1 MSQKTKQS
9 KPDSAAVTA
18 EAARFMDAKTIVLA
32 HHAAISAAARSGDM
46 RGALALHMDPDVH
59 WRGMHPWHEQRG
71 IAAVADRFW
80 TPLTSAL
87 AAPQRRVDVLFAGDN
102 SLEGA
107 AGTWVCAMG
116 HVLGLFDA
124 PLLGIQPTRKI
135 VMLRF
140 AEFSRVVEG
149 RIVEQAFF
157 CDLLHLMAQA
167 GQYPL
172 PGMTAAQLVQ
182 PGPMTQDGVL
192 RTAQDPKEGAD
203 TLALI
208 NAMISMISTVN
219 AADNPPHPRDE
230 LRRHWHD
237 DMLWWGPT
245 GIGATYTI
253 DRYIEQHQQ
262 PFRTQLGAR
271 TFNGH
276 ICRMAEGQYGGFFG
290 WPNLT
295 MECTGPYLGLP
306 PSGKKAD
313 LRVVDIYRRD
323 GDKLAENWVFID
335 MLHFLNMQGLDVLA
349 QLDVRK
355 G

>member
-1 MSQKTKQS
+1 MPHTTK
-9 KPDSAAVTA
+9 PHTA
-18 EAARFMDAKTIVLA
+18 DAGPLSENATRLQDAKSIVLA
-32 HHAAISAAARSGDM
+32 HHAAISDAARGGDM
-46 RGALALHMDPDVH
+46 RKALALHMEPDVH
-59 WRGMHPWHEQRG
+59 WRGMHPWHDQRG

-80 TPLTSAL
+80 TPLTAAL
-87 AAPQRRVDVLFAGDN
+87 RSPQRRVDVLFAGDN
-102 SLEGA
+102 SLDGA
-107 AGTWVCAMG
+107 PGTWVCAMG
-116 HVLGLFDA
+116 HILALFDA
-124 PLLGIQPTRKI
+124 PFLGIQPTGKI

-140 AEFSRVVEG
+140 AEFSRVSEG
-149 RIVEQAFF
+149 RIIEQAFF

-172 PGMTAAQLVQ
+172 PGMTGAQLVQ

-192 RTAQDPKEGAD
+192 SDAQDPAQSAA
-203 TLALI
+203 TLDLI
-208 NAMISMISTVN
+208 NAMIGMISTVN
-219 AADNPPHPRDE
+219 ATETPPDPREE
-230 LRRHWHD
+230 LRQHWHD

-253 DRYIEQHQQ
+253 DRYIEQHQR

-276 ICRMAEGQYGGFFG
+276 ICRMAEGTYGGFFG

-306 PSGKKAD
+306 PSGRKAD